1 MTGGFCMENFLA
13 RQPILNQ
20 GYEIEA
26 YELLFRSGLANH
38 FDHPDGD
45 HATGRVIAD
54 SILLFDI
61 ESMTGGLRA
70 FINFTR
76 KLLVEDYALSLPKE
90 QVVVEILEN
99 IDPDPEVVT
108 ACRRLKKQGYRLALD
123 DFVYQPRFEPLVELA
138 DIIKVDF
145 VASSARDRLAMAQRF
160 GPLGITLL
168 AEKVETWED
177 MNQATEMGYQL
188 FQGYFFSKPV
198 IVSRRDIPGVKT
210 QCLRLLKEV
219 NKPEA
224 EVSDIAKVI
233 SSDVALSFKLLRYIN
248 SAAFMLRNEVTSI
261 QQAIVL
267 LGMNEVRRWSNL
279 LALCTMGSEEPAQ
292 ILVTSLV
299 RARLAELA
307 APLAGLG
314 SRGSEAFLLGLFSLL
329 DAIFGRPLADV
340 LKEINLSQDL
350 HQALL
355 GQGGKLGQLLE
366 LVVAQEKGDWATLSR
381 TAGEMGVPE
390 DHLAPLYQKA
400 VLWQADVWDYR

>member
-1 MTGGFCMENFLA
+1 MENFLA

-20 GYEIEA
+20 VYEIEA
-26 YELLFRSGLANH
+26 YELLFRSGLVNH

-61 ESMTGGLRA
+61 ESMTGGVRA

-108 ACRRLKKQGYRLALD
+108 ACRRLKDKGYRLALD

-145 VASSARDRLAMAQRF
+145 VASPARDRLAMAQRF
-160 GPLGITLL
+160 RPLGITLL

-198 IVSRRDIPGVKT
+198 IVSRRGIPGVKT

-279 LALCTMGSEEPAQ
+279 LALSTMGSEEPAQ

-329 DAIFGRPLADV
+329 DAIFGRPLAEV
-340 LKEINLSQDL
+340 LGEINLSQEL
-350 HQALL
+350 QQALL
-355 GQGGKLGQLLE
+355 GQGGKLGQLLD
-366 LVVAQEKGDWATLSR
+366 LVVAQEKGDWPTLSR
-381 TAGEMGVPE
+381 VASEMGVPE
-390 DHLAPLYQKA
+390 DQLAPLYQKA